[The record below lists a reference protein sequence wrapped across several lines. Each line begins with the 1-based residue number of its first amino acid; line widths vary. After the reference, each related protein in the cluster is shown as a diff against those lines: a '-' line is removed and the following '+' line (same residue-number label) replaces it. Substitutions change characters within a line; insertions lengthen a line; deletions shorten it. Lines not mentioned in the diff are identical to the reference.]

1 MAILYGFAALCL
13 FGVVFLH
20 KAKQGRW
27 LCAVVTYKFPPRQR
41 TAHWFTMKAPNPLG
55 MVSLLSL
62 PLVMGIAMCLLW
74 EIFLKNF
81 GSGQSDV
88 HSGNSITCCV
98 VNADILNTLIKLY
111 SSKRRSHAISRLSE
125 DRKIHVLSY
134 RLTTRFPWVHV
145 RVHHATRSHRVSWA
159 QVRLSELKTFKT
171 ISHKKNTSQYPWLG

>member
-27 LCAVVTYKFPPRQR
+27 LCVVATHKFLPHQR
-41 TAHWFTMKAPNPLG
+41 TALWFTMKAPNPLG

-62 PLVMGIAMCLLW
+62 PLVMGIAMCFLW

-88 HSGNSITCCV
+88 RSGNSITCCV
-98 VNADILNTLIKLY
+98 VNANILNTLIKLDN
-111 SSKRRSHAISRLSE
+111 SKRRSHAISRLSE
-125 DRKIHVLSY
+125 GRKIHVLSY
-134 RLTTRFPWVHV
+134 RLTTWFLWVHV
-145 RVHHATRSHRVSWA
+145 CVHHATRSHRVSWA

-171 ISHKKNTSQYPWLG
+171 ISHKKTHRNTPD